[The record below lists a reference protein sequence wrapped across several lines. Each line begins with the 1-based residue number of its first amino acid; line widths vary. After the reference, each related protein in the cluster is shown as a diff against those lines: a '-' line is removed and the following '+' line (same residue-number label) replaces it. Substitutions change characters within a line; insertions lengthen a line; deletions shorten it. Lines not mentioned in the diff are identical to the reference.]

1 MIDVPLSLL
10 LCCEV
15 GVRIRVQIPD
25 DAGDESRSLYEW
37 LAAEPEIRTA
47 GQLAQEAEAPGEG
60 QMGEVLTAISLI
72 VGSGLSMGQLLVS
85 IAAWRA
91 TRPRPYRVS
100 VEFADRTIAI
110 ETSDADEALAIAR
123 RLESD

>member
-1 MIDVPLSLL
+1 
-10 LCCEV
+10 
-15 GVRIRVQIPD
+15 VRLWVDIPD
-25 DAGDESRSLYEW
+25 GSEADVRSLYDW

-47 GQLAQEAEAPGEG
+47 AHLIRQTETPPPGE
-60 QMGEVLTAISLI
+60 MGEVLSAISLI
-72 VGSGLSMGQLLVS
+72 VGSGLSLGQLLVA

-100 VEFADRTIAI
+100 VRFPDRTVAI
-110 ETSDADEALAIAR
+110 EASDADEALAIAR